1 MTTGKRALIVDDS
14 RSARVILSR
23 MLEQHA
29 MTVDTAESA
38 EQALEYLQRNRPDVI
53 FMDHLMPGMDGFEA
67 VQAIKADPL
76 TATIPLMMYTSQEGE
91 LYVSQARALGAVGVL
106 PKTVRPVDVSRVLYQ
121 LHLLPDRRTQ
131 RTALFAGPAAAA
143 AAAVE
148 QGNTGEA
155 AMAAALAAHHGDAVE
170 DVAAAF
176 ETSESVSKP
185 MSAPLGLPTATEM
198 VGLPF
203 TPAIAQELQASL
215 RQSMQQLVKEQL
227 GEHRRFVLATFEAF
241 ARRLGSELREGI
253 AKIPAPPP
261 PEALVPPAPPRQWW
275 PVLMTA
281 LMAVIPTLVLGYM
294 TWQTSLTNDRL
305 AQQLVE
311 SRAATEKAKADAVA
325 AVAAASAAATLA
337 STDPLSPPIDGAPN
351 GPVATETVPYGET
364 PFASTRLDRLRVLAA
379 TLEAQQF
386 HGRIRV
392 ESFVG
397 DFCLAGAAGDGF
409 ALAPADTL
417 ASKCDLVGNP
427 FDDSLSTAQRQSLD
441 FANFAAMLQ
450 RRTDGAIRVEVVNA
464 GRREPLA
471 YPGQDEKTTA
481 AAWNAVA
488 AKNNRV
494 EFSVLPGA

>member
-131 RTALFAGPAAAA
+131 RTALFSGPAAAA

-155 AMAAALAAHHGDAVE
+155 AMAAALAAHRGDAAQ
-170 DVAAAF
+170 DDMF
-176 ETSESVSKP
+176 LPGHETTAKP
-185 MSAPLGLPTATEM
+185 VSAPLGLPTATEM

-203 TPAIAQELQASL
+203 TPAIAQELQAAL

-241 ARRLGSELREGI
+241 ARRLGGELREGI
-253 AKIPAPPP
+253 AKIPPPLP
-261 PEALVPPAPPRQWW
+261 PEALVPPARPRQWW

-281 LMAVIPTLVLGYM
+281 LMAVIPTLVLGFM

-311 SRAATEKAKADAVA
+311 SRAATEKAKADALA

-337 STDPLSPPIDGAPN
+337 STEPLSPPLDGTAH
-351 GPVATETVPYGET
+351 GPVATEPVPYGET
-364 PFASTRLDRLRVLAA
+364 PFAGSRLDRLRVLAA
-379 TLEAQQF
+379 TLETQQF

-409 ALAPADTL
+409 APAPAEAL

-471 YPGQDEKTTA
+471 YPGQDDKTTA

-488 AKNNRV
+488 ARNNRV
-494 EFSVLPGA
+494 EFSVVPGA

>member
-131 RTALFAGPAAAA
+131 RTTLFAGPAAAA

-148 QGNTGEA
+148 QGSPGEA
-155 AMAAALAAHHGDAVE
+155 AMAAALAAHEGDDGAF
-170 DVAAAF
+170 VAAHEPAP
-176 ETSESVSKP
+176 KP
-185 MSAPLGLPTATEM
+185 VSAPLGLPTATEM

-203 TPAIAQELQASL
+203 TPAIAQELQAAL

-241 ARRLGSELREGI
+241 ARRLGGELREGI
-253 AKIPAPPP
+253 AKIPAPPA
-261 PEALVPPAPPRQWW
+261 EALVAPAPPRQWW
-275 PVLMTA
+275 PVVMTA

-311 SRAATEKAKADAVA
+311 ARAATEKARADAVA

-337 STDPLSPPIDGAPN
+337 STEPMATHIDGAAN
-351 GPVATETVPYGET
+351 GPVATEPVPYGET
-364 PFASTRLDRLRVLAA
+364 PFAGTRLDRLRVLAA

-409 ALAPADTL
+409 ALAPAEAL
-417 ASKCDLVGNP
+417 ASRCDLVGNP
-427 FDDSLSTAQRQSLD
+427 YDDSLSTAQRQSLD

-450 RRTDGAIRVEVVNA
+450 RRTDGAIRVDVINA
-464 GRREPLA
+464 GRRDPLA
-471 YPGQDEKTTA
+471 YPGQDDKTTA

-494 EFSVLPGA
+494 EFSLVPGA